1 MVIDE
6 YFTIVLPRFKKGSAG
21 TVALVGTVAL
31 STSSFY
37 NTDMDHIPKSVRRIF
52 EKPNIDDWFVVTYLA
67 KDDKLLGY
75 SAFYFEGRKKEYE
88 ASCKAENAGTLTNVF
103 VVFRGDSK
111 KYDVNPNRQVTYEKG
126 QPFKMK
132 FNGEIIP

>member
-1 MVIDE
+1 M
-6 YFTIVLPRFKKGSAG
+6 
-21 TVALVGTVAL
+21 LVGTVAL
-31 STSSFY
+31 STSSFSS
-37 NTDMDHIPKSVRRIF
+37 TDMDHIPKSVRRIF

-88 ASCKAENAGTLTNVF
+88 ASCKAENAGTLTSVF